1 MAIPNGARRVVCT
14 DMLCALIQ
22 QWYMRST
29 SYENHMSPTLP
40 VLQFD
45 PAEAFVI
52 SAESQ
57 L

>member
-1 MAIPNGARRVVCT
+1 MAIPNGAHRVVCT

-29 SYENHMSPTLP
+29 SYENHISPTLP